1 MLQSSI
7 YKRNEEGSHDVRPH
21 RSPRTTRLAQVIDT
35 APTTAAA
42 GADSSTPDDTDE
54 ERVQLEIAQQVRTSN
69 AEEETLHPTEDV
81 ESTKAT
87 HGAEITQI
95 DARIEQLDNKM
106 RREITSV
113 SAAKVLEFKEGDF
126 KEG

>member
-1 MLQSSI
+1 L
-7 YKRNEEGSHDVRPH
+7 
-21 RSPRTTRLAQVIDT
+21 
-35 APTTAAA
+35 
-42 GADSSTPDDTDE
+42 TPDDTDE
-54 ERVQLEIAQQVRTSN
+54 ERVQLEIAQQVR
-69 AEEETLHPTEDV
+69 
-81 ESTKAT
+81 STKAT